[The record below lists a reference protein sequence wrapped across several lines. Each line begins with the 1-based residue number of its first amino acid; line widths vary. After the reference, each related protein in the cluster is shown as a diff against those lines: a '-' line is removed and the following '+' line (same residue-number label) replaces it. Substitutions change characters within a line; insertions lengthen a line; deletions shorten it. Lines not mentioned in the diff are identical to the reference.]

1 MDNFDIA
8 VDFVNDQHLD
18 LLEKWD
24 ENQME
29 SAGNIKKIYPR
40 MLAMLEC
47 YLSLKAN
54 IVSMLANLD
63 KFVEELNLKH

>member
-29 SAGNIKKIYPR
+29 SAGNIKKFTR
-40 MLAMLEC
+40 RC
-47 YLSLKAN
+47 
-54 IVSMLANLD
+54 
-63 KFVEELNLKH
+63 